1 VVEHN
6 SAIYNENGMDADEV
20 KNYLIKHG
28 SLYGYPKAEDENML
42 DPASFLEKPCDIL
55 VPAAIER

>member
-1 VVEHN
+1 
-6 SAIYNENGMDADEV
+6 MDADEV

-28 SLYGYPKAEDENML
+28 SLYGYPKAQDENML